1 MNNENQMKSVDIII
15 PVYNALDDLKICL
28 DSLKKYTDLELNRV
42 IIINDNSPDPNV
54 KIFLDGLNY
63 PWLKV
68 VHNST
73 NKGFSANINLG
84 MSQSEENDVVLLNSD
99 TVLTSNWLPKIV

>member
-1 MNNENQMKSVDIII
+1 MNNKNQMKSVDIII

-68 VHNST
+68 VHSPRLCRLLQYHRSLPFCDILYISD
-73 NKGFSANINLG
+73 KVYISLYYY
-84 MSQSEENDVVLLNSD
+84 QPDVQ
-99 TVLTSNWLPKIV
+99 